1 MRGWEFKN
9 SLLPDANVVALYVS
23 ITWQE
28 MIDNRQD
35 REALVVACRRI
46 SIRSGCTPDLR
57 LHLEFVPPHPE
68 EAGHRGYLLR
78 TDINGRE
85 AAIRY
90 SSGEVE
96 EGNVELMLLVPM

>member
-35 REALVVACRRI
+35 REALFVACRRI

-57 LHLEFVPPHPE
+57 HLEFVPFPPE
-68 EAGHRGYLLR
+68 DAG
-78 TDINGRE
+78 
-85 AAIRY
+85 AQ
-90 SSGEVE
+90 GEVE
-96 EGNVELMLLVPM
+96 EGNVELMLLVPI